1 MSDEERLALAA
12 RVRDACIAAA
22 LAGHEEAAIA
32 GLCSEGALEA
42 AISAIQMLDLEG
54 VIDTAAPKD
63 P

>member
-1 MSDEERLALAA
+1 MNDEERLALAA

-42 AISAIQMLDLEG
+42 AISAIQMLDLEN
-54 VIDTAAPKD
+54 VMDTAPPGD

>member
-1 MSDEERLALAA
+1 MNDEERLALAA

-42 AISAIQMLDLEG
+42 AISAIQMLDLES
-54 VIDTAAPKD
+54 VMDTAPPGD